1 MNFQI
6 IFLES
11 AAWSLLWIIMVAISV
26 RIFPFTIEHDYPE
39 AARKVAKLP
48 ELTGKHKR
56 NGAIFGVIS
65 FVILFGLLIAF
76 AVLMYR
82 GKELLFFRIF
92 IHLWIVCM
100 TWNVVDLVI
109 VDWLLICLLRIK
121 YFVLPGTEDCEG
133 NKDYKFHFIG
143 FLKGIFAMT
152 IVAVLF
158 SGISYFMLRVS
169 KV

>member
-11 AAWSLLWIIMVAISV
+11 AAWSLLWILMVAISV

-39 AARKVAKLP
+39 AARKAAKLP

-76 AVLMYR
+76 AVLMYI
-82 GKELLFFRIF
+82 GEELSFFRIF

-109 VDWLLICLLRIK
+109 VDWLFICLFRIK
-121 YFVLPGTEDCEG
+121 YFVPG
-133 NKDYKFHFIG
+133 NRR
-143 FLKGIFAMT
+143 
-152 IVAVLF
+152 
-158 SGISYFMLRVS
+158 LRG
-169 KV
+169 K